1 MQHGLAKLRGLS
13 PQLLGAA
20 RNRNLPLPILTALS
34 LLYVWLTT
42 TCFRPKCLSMTR
54 WQSISMRETSRKV
67 IHRRIRHRK
76 SLRFITSTVKA
87 LRQSIRSNSPSA
99 ARSIYKDYRYPH
111 ASCIPSAPGVFAVNT
126 VQVTAAIMP
135 VPAISTSLTNRSVTL
150 LWTYAAETSQ
160 AANSGSGKTTSFP
173 SAVSLAHLYFG
184 HDHETKDYR

>member
-76 SLRFITSTVKA
+76 SF
-87 LRQSIRSNSPSA
+87 RSNSPSA
-99 ARSIYKDYRYPH
+99 ARWIYRDYRYPH

-135 VPAISTSLTNRSVTL
+135 LPAISTSLTNRSVTL

-184 HDHETKDYR
+184 HDHETEDYR